1 MSQSRLHPATIGR
14 YFDAAGTVIKNNF
27 VREFIYRSN
36 TVAMT
41 LADLIWVAVE
51 LAFFEVIYAN
61 ITVIN
66 GWTRE
71 QTYFFLGIFI
81 SSDALFTTF
90 FQRAFW
96 QFPYMINQ
104 GDLDVLLT
112 KPASPVF
119 LATFRDINFSQ
130 LINLGLGFWIIDHY
144 GTQAGFAGGIQWLG
158 VLFWIFVGLA
168 TQYLVRF
175 FFVVWSFWLERGITV
190 SMLYYQFYSL
200 ANKPEGLYP
209 KFIRYLL
216 KTALPFAFMGSIP
229 AAALLG
235 KVSAPEYLAVGVVL
249 VLYAGICRYLWGR
262 GLQRYQSASS

>member
-1 MSQSRLHPATIGR
+1 MRIHM
-14 YFDAAGTVIKNNF
+14 YFDAWKTILKNNF
-27 VREFIYRSN
+27 VREFLYRAN
-36 TVAMT
+36 TIAMTVADMV
-41 LADLIWVAVE
+41 WVAVE
-51 LAFFEVIYAN
+51 LAFFEVIYSN

-104 GDLDVLLT
+104 GELDVLLT
-112 KPASPVF
+112 KPANAVF
-119 LATFRDINFSQ
+119 LATFKDINFTQ
-130 LINLGLGFWIIDHY
+130 IVNLFLGFWIISHY
-144 GTQAGFAGGIQWLG
+144 GPAAGFEGGWHWFG
-158 VLFWIFVGLA
+158 VFFWMIIGLI

-175 FFVVWSFWLERGITV
+175 FFCVWSFWLERGITV
-190 SMLYYQFYSL
+190 SVLYYQFYTL

-209 KFIRYLL
+209 MFIRYLI

-229 AAALLG
+229 AMALMGRARMVDYAL
-235 KVSAPEYLAVGVVL
+235 VAVVL
-249 VLYAGICRYLWGR
+249 ALYAGVCITLWKR
-262 GLQRYQSASS
+262 GLKRYQSASS

>member
-1 MSQSRLHPATIGR
+1 MIKQYLDAWFTIL
-14 YFDAAGTVIKNNF
+14 KNNF

-41 LADLIWVAVE
+41 VADLFWVAVE
-51 LAFFEVIYAN
+51 LAFFEVIYSN
-61 ITVIN
+61 ITMIN
-66 GWTRE
+66 GWSRE

-104 GDLDVLLT
+104 GELDVLLT
-112 KPASPVF
+112 KPINAVF
-119 LATFRDINFSQ
+119 LATFKDINFTQ
-130 LINLGLGFWIIDHY
+130 IINLFLGFWIIHHY
-144 GTQAGFAGGIQWLG
+144 GAIAGFAGGWHWLG
-158 VLFWIFVGLA
+158 VLFWIVIGLI

-190 SMLYYQFYSL
+190 SMLYYQFYAL

-209 KFIRYLL
+209 VFIRYLI

-229 AAALLG
+229 AVALLG
-235 KVSAPEYLAVGVVL
+235 KATWTDYTLVAVVL
-249 VLYAGICRYLWGR
+249 VAYAGVCVLLWKR
-262 GLQRYQSASS
+262 GLRRYQSASS